1 MITEKEAQDLIKKYL
16 EVKSGENKNAI
27 RIHENECMEKFKYL
41 VTMKTS
47 RYKQFS
53 NYEDL
58 NQEGML
64 ALVKAMQTYDI
75 STNASFFWW
84 AHKYIDTRISRSAN
98 QHSTIR
104 YPLKIAKNQIP
115 HKESKMPNVVEKK
128 NIPDLQ
134 LEKYESHYTLE
145 KALAKLPVDKKE
157 LLEMY
162 YGFND
167 SPVSISKICR
177 SKGITR
183 NVCLKQIKDS
193 VEDLRKSFK

>member
-1 MITEKEAQDLIKKYL
+1 MDKL
-16 EVKSGENKNAI
+16 
-27 RIHENECMEKFKYL
+27 KYL

-47 RYKQFS
+47 KYKQFS

-104 YPLKIAKNQIP
+104 YPLRIAKDQVP
-115 HKESKMPNVVEKK
+115 HKESKFPNVIERR

-134 LEKYESHYTLE
+134 LERYESHYTLE
-145 KALAKLPVDKKE
+145 NALSKLPEDRKE

-167 SPVSISKICR
+167 NPVSISKICR
-177 SKGITR
+177 TKGITR
-183 NVCLKQIKDS
+183 NVCLKQIKES
-193 VEDLRKSFK
+193 VDALKKSFK